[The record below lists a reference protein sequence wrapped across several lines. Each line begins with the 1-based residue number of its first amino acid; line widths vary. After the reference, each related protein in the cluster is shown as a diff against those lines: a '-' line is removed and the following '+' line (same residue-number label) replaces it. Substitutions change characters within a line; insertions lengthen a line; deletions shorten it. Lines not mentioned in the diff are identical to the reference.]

1 VSDGVN
7 VLYVCEACGAM
18 FFTEVDMKGHV
29 EAHVKGLLKHRKPPP
44 VEAHVK
50 GSLKHRK
57 PPPKPGG

>member
-1 VSDGVN
+1 MVQFRFRRVSDGVN

-44 VEAHVK
+44 
-50 GSLKHRK
+50 
-57 PPPKPGG
+57 KPGG